1 MRWEVPVLS
10 ATLYVT
16 DYREA
21 KLLPWQQ
28 EVMIIRDGPVW
39 FITMVIGPACLV
51 LQPDF
56 IASTWNTASGKIILL
71 VPVVCVRVHDCVHKT
86 VGNTTSAVFKGPK
99 YWPKTCPARV
109 RMFHDHDASRLVQW
123 WLLHS
128 KIMKALW
135 LSDSQVG
142 TDVCAWNKV
151 EWCND

>member
-1 MRWEVPVLS
+1 MPVLS

-56 IASTWNTASGKIILL
+56 IASTRNTASGKIILL
-71 VPVVCVRVHDCVHKT
+71 VPVVRVRVHDCVHKT
-86 VGNTTSAVFKGPK
+86 MGNTTPAVVKEPE
-99 YWPKTCPARV
+99 R
-109 RMFHDHDASRLVQW
+109 
-123 WLLHS
+123 
-128 KIMKALW
+128 
-135 LSDSQVG
+135 
-142 TDVCAWNKV
+142 
-151 EWCND
+151 